1 MFGKI
6 LNTFFSKTLAALF
19 NFLTIIL
26 TAQYL
31 GAEGKGITSL
41 IVVNIS
47 IIVLVND
54 IVGGPSF
61 VYLAPREKILRL
73 ITPAYIWAALSAAI
87 TGFILSF
94 FSGFPSYLNVH
105 VVFLGFLQSL
115 VSVNITTL
123 SGKERIKEANAAFL
137 LRTGIVLATL
147 FLTFFLLDHIKVMS
161 FVYAW
166 YGGTILSFLLSL
178 LYMKPFL
185 TTTSLQGIQRLL
197 RTVFKYGAIIQT
209 GNILQFL
216 NYRVSY
222 YLLSYLIGNVQVG
235 IYSIAIAIAE
245 AVLLIAKSLSY
256 VQYARISNLNNEE
269 SAKKLTYL
277 LMPASFW
284 ITLIGLV
291 MLGSL
296 PGSLF
301 QWVFGPEFKGINQLL
316 WLLSPGILAMGINT
330 ILSHYFSGHGKFY
343 INAIGSGIG
352 FVLTLAACYVLIP
365 IYGTAGAA
373 LSASIAY
380 IGIMIFTLT
389 MFKMETNFSWQI
401 FLLKKSDMA
410 TLKAQLKSLR
420 K

>member
-47 IIVLVND
+47 IIILVND

-61 VYLAPREKILRL
+61 VYLAPREKTLRL
-73 ITPAYIWAALSAAI
+73 ITPAYIWAAISAAI

-94 FSGFPSYLNVH
+94 FSGFPTYINLH
-105 VVFLGFLQSL
+105 VAFLGFLQSL
-115 VSVNITTL
+115 VSVNIAIL
-123 SGKERIKEANAAFL
+123 SGKEQIKEANAAFL
-137 LRTGIVLATL
+137 SRAGIILGTLLLA
-147 FLTFFLLDHIKVMS
+147 FVLLDHIKVMS

-166 YGGTILSFLLSL
+166 YGGTILSFLLSM
-178 LYMKPFL
+178 LYLKPFL
-185 TTTSLQGIQRLL
+185 ITTSLQGIQRLL
-197 RTVFKYGAIIQT
+197 RTVFRYGAIIQT

-216 NYRVSY
+216 NYRISY
-222 YLLSYLIGNVQVG
+222 YLLSYLIGNAQVG

-245 AVLLIAKSLSY
+245 AVLLIAKSFSY
-256 VQYARISNLNNEE
+256 VQYARISNLNNQE

-284 ITLIGLV
+284 ITLIGLGI
-291 MLGSL
+291 LGSL
-296 PGSLF
+296 PGPLF
-301 QWVFGPEFKGINQLL
+301 QWVFGPEFKGINHLL

-352 FVLTLAACYVLIP
+352 FILTLTACYVLIP
-365 IYGTAGAA
+365 IYGTQGAA
-373 LSASIAY
+373 ISASIAY
-380 IGIMIFTLT
+380 ASTMIFTLT
-389 MFKMETNFSWQI
+389 MFKMETNFSWNI
-401 FLLKKSDMA
+401 FLLKKNDIEI
-410 TLKAQLKSLR
+410 LKEQFKSLR

>member
-47 IIVLVND
+47 IIILVND

-73 ITPAYIWAALSAAI
+73 ITPAYIWAAISAAI

-94 FSGFPSYLNVH
+94 FSGFSTHLNLH
-105 VVFLGFLQSL
+105 VAFLGFLQSL
-115 VSVNITTL
+115 VSVNIAIL
-123 SGKERIKEANAAFL
+123 SGKEQIKEANAAFL
-137 LRTGIVLATL
+137 SRTGIILGTLLLA
-147 FLTFFLLDHIKVMS
+147 FVLLDRIAVMS

-166 YGGTILSFLLSL
+166 YGGTILSFLLSV
-178 LYMKPFL
+178 LYLKPFL
-185 TTTSLQGIQRLL
+185 KTTSLQGIQRLL
-197 RTVFKYGAIIQT
+197 RTVFRYGAIIQT

-216 NYRVSY
+216 NYRISY
-222 YLLSYLIGNVQVG
+222 YLLSYLIGNSQVG

-245 AVLLIAKSLSY
+245 AVLLIAKSFSY
-256 VQYARISNLNNEE
+256 VQYARISNLNSQE

-277 LMPASFW
+277 LMPVSFW
-284 ITLIGLV
+284 ITLIGLGI
-291 MLGSL
+291 LGSL
-296 PGSLF
+296 PGPLF

-352 FVLTLAACYVLIP
+352 FILTLTACYVLIP
-365 IYGTAGAA
+365 IYGTEGAA
-373 LSASIAY
+373 ISASIAY
-380 IGIMIFTLT
+380 ASTMIFTLT
-389 MFKMETNFSWQI
+389 IFKLETNFSWNI
-401 FLLKKSDMA
+401 FLLKKSDIEI
-410 TLKAQLKSLR
+410 LKEQFKSLR